1 MRTKLELTEAE
12 QAELEKE
19 NKEYEH
25 KLKTIKNKWYT
36 EDEIP
41 LFLEKNSQRLR
52 RKILERRR
60 RQEQKQKHKIAK
72 AEDRRT
78 DAIEELLLTTKEILG
93 VPEDK
98 NKSFDERL
106 LDAVYGR
113 ELAVFDDDLIVF
125 HDAVTKMAEDL
136 VKKYYFK
143 D

>member
-52 RKILERRR
+52 RKILERRK
-60 RQEQKQKHKIAK
+60 RQEQKQKRKIAK
-72 AEDRRT
+72 AKDRRS
-78 DAIEELLLTTKEILG
+78 DLIDELLLTTKEILG

-106 LDAVYGR
+106 LDAIYGR

>member
-36 EDEIP
+36 EDEIL

-52 RKILERRR
+52 RKISERRK
-60 RQEQKQKHKIAK
+60 RQEQKQKRKIAK
-72 AEDRRT
+72 AKDRRS
-78 DAIEELLLTTKEILG
+78 DLIDELLLTTKEILG